1 MLHVEMRF
9 RFQTARAFNLGA
21 EEVETR
27 FLKPLRAGK
36 VFEYEGKEWD
46 PRKTKLKVYEAP
58 ELAAHQLGM
67 GRGWQTVEK
76 EGREVTATM
85 LAGGG
90 SGVTEAPEQTAG
102 ARPQA
107 QRPPVTDQLHERLIG
122 RLSAGP
128 VTLPEVIAIATDL
141 MPESD
146 VDERA
151 AVSAQAIWELLR
163 EGNAQLSPSDR

>member
-1 MLHVEMRF
+1 VLHVEMRF

-36 VFEYEGKEWD
+36 LFEYEGREWD

-58 ELAAHQLGM
+58 EMAAHQLGM

-76 EGREVTATM
+76 EGREVTQAM
-85 LAGGG
+85 LASGG
-90 SGVTEAPEQTAG
+90 SGVTQGPRQTAG
-102 ARPQA
+102 A
-107 QRPPVTDQLHERLIG
+107 RPPVTDQLHERLIG

-146 VDERA
+146 VDERS